1 MKNQL
6 TKSSDNSHKEHQW
19 NNQSWGAALFAAA
32 PFLIAMDNLQL
43 DTIRRAIILWSN
55 EGDKVL
61 TPFMGIGSEV
71 YEAMLLNRFGVGFEL
86 KDSYFRTAVMN
97 IKKAESEKRQWELF

>member
-1 MKNQL
+1 M
-6 TKSSDNSHKEHQW
+6 
-19 NNQSWGAALFAAA
+19 GAALFAAA
-32 PFLIAMDNLQL
+32 PFLIAMDNLQKISGKAH
-43 DTIRRAIILWSN
+43 DFSRGSMSRRAIILWSN

-71 YEAMLLNRFGVGFEL
+71 YEAMLLNRFGIGFEL

>member
-1 MKNQL
+1 M
-6 TKSSDNSHKEHQW
+6 
-19 NNQSWGAALFAAA
+19 GAALFAAA
-32 PFLIAMDNLQL
+32 PFLIAMDNLQKISGKAH
-43 DTIRRAIILWSN
+43 DFSRGSMSRSN

-71 YEAMLLNRFGVGFEL
+71 YEAMLLNRFGIGFEL

>member
-1 MKNQL
+1 MKNRQ
-6 TKSSDNSHKEHQW
+6 TKLSDNSHKEHQW

-32 PFLIAMDNLQL
+32 PFLIAMDNL
-43 DTIRRAIILWSN
+43 RRAIILWSN

-71 YEAMLLNRFGVGFEL
+71 YEAMLLNRFGIGFEL